1 MRASAVSLR
10 RQNMEGLLAMFMLG
24 AVLWL
29 ISVAGV
35 CVLFGKEFLTSPLI
49 GYYILNTALM
59 LGIALSLSYLVGIF
73 VKTAICSAEF
83 PTCCHWECA
92 FCAEPL
98 FQ

>member
-1 MRASAVSLR
+1 
-10 RQNMEGLLAMFMLG
+10 MLG

-35 CVLFGKEFLTSPLI
+35 CVLFDKEFLTSPLI

-73 VKTAICSAEF
+73 CQKQQYAEWNLQPAFTGNVLSVRSICPNEYYEQKR
-83 PTCCHWECA
+83 P
-92 FCAEPL
+92 
-98 FQ
+98 